1 MRLYVQLG
9 SGRGSTLIE
18 REFSMEWRRRRV
30 SLPPSLNERNERRI
44 FPVKISLFL
53 SSSLTTRDP
62 TFYLPRKIFVVTQTS
77 HGLILLSRWQGCF
90 DPLRRMSPSLLFIP
104 TPFIKFTFST
114 VSSIPTVSSRPIF
127 INYPSPILD
136 RGWKCSF
143 LSIETIINFQ
153 RNLSTFFRSVK
164 KRGEKIKIKR
174 LNTFRIHFYNKRG
187 TFSRQTT
194 KPAEFSNV
202 MVMVKGMK
210 SFWKGIARNK
220 LSPWKEIEF
229 LHGLETNC

>member
-30 SLPPSLNERNERRI
+30 SLSLSLNERNERRI
-44 FPVKISLFL
+44 FPVKISL
-53 SSSLTTRDP
+53 SLFVSDEDLRDP

-136 RGWKCSF
+136 RGWKCSL

-153 RNLSTFFRSVK
+153 RNPSTFFRSVK
-164 KRGEKIKIKR
+164 KKGEK
-174 LNTFRIHFYNKRG
+174 NK
-187 TFSRQTT
+187 
-194 KPAEFSNV
+194 N
-202 MVMVKGMK
+202 
-210 SFWKGIARNK
+210 
-220 LSPWKEIEF
+220 
-229 LHGLETNC
+229 